1 MRIFVAGATGVLGNR
16 TVLRL
21 LAAGHDVTGVARS
34 EAKAAALIAVG
45 ARPARVDLFDAA
57 GLVNG
62 VAAHEVVM
70 NLATHI
76 PPLSKASR
84 PGAWAENDRIRT
96 EGSRN
101 LVDAA
106 IKAGARRYVQES
118 IALFYAD
125 HGDVLVDE
133 DSAVEPPPASAAFLD
148 AEAQAQR
155 FTDAGGIGVAL
166 RFGNFYASDS
176 HHTEGMLK
184 LARMGV
190 SPFPGSRDEYF
201 PVIHADDAADAVLA
215 AVEAPAGLY
224 NVAAPAETKG
234 EAADALARLLGRKKL
249 RFAPRAVQAAGGA
262 GARAL
267 MRSVRVSSERFR
279 QATGWEPTYPTA
291 EAGYAEVLRTSRP

>member
-1 MRIFVAGATGVLGNR
+1 MKIFVAGATGVLGHR
-16 TVLRL
+16 AVLRL
-21 LAAGHDVTGVARS
+21 LAAGHEVTGVARND
-34 EAKAAALIAVG
+34 EKAATLTALG
-45 ARPARVDLFDAA
+45 AWPARVDLFDAGDLTNA
-57 GLVNG
+57 

-76 PPLSKASR
+76 PPLSRASR

-106 IKAGARRYVQES
+106 ITAGALRYVQES

-133 DSAVEPPPASAAFLD
+133 DSPVDPPPTSEAFLE
-148 AEAQAQR
+148 AEAQARR

-166 RFGNFYASDS
+166 RFGNFYAGDS

-184 LARMGV
+184 IARLGV

-201 PVIHADDAADAVLA
+201 PVIHADDAAA
-215 AVEAPAGLY
+215 AVVAALDAPAGLY

-234 EAADALARLLGRKKL
+234 DAADALARLLGRKKL
-249 RFAPRAVQAAGGA
+249 RFTPRAVQAAGGA
-262 GARAL
+262 GTKAL
-267 MRSVRVSSERFR
+267 MRSTRVSSERFR
-279 QATGWEPTYPTA
+279 QATGWAPAYPTI